1 MLQNILWV
9 SLGGATGSALRYLT
23 GLAATRMLGLHF
35 PYGTLLVNAL
45 GGVCIGWCA
54 AHLAT
59 YPSEGFRLL
68 VMVGILGGF
77 TTFSSFSLE
86 VVQLT
91 MRGAWGLAA
100 LYVVASLL
108 LAIGGVMLGMWYKDL
123 Y

>member
-9 SLGGATGSALRYLT
+9 SLGGAIGSALRYLA
-23 GLAATRMLGLHF
+23 GMAATRMLGVGF
-35 PYGTLLVNAL
+35 PYGTLAVNVL

-54 AHLAT
+54 AQLAT
-59 YPSEGFRLL
+59 HPSEHFRLFM
-68 VMVGILGGF
+68 MVGVLGGF

-86 VVQLT
+86 VVQLA

-100 LYVVASLL
+100 LYVGASLL
-108 LAIGGVMLGMWYKDL
+108 LALGGVGVGMWSRTL